1 MKGKIFQLR
10 GKAVVFFVTVLTAV
24 SLFLSPSASWAAM
37 TAYLSLTGATQG
49 PILGDCS
56 QSGRDGMILVYSY
69 GHDVSMQGGV
79 PVHGLVQVTKHLELS
94 SPKLYQA
101 LFTSESLTFNLD
113 FYRISAEG
121 SEELYY
127 SVALEGAR
135 IVSMKPWTPMTF
147 LEENKP
153 YKDMELVG
161 FDYDKIIW
169 TDESNA
175 TSYEITK
182 P

>member
-1 MKGKIFQLR
+1 MKGILFQPR
-10 GKAVVFFVTVLTAV
+10 GKAVVLFVAV
-24 SLFLSPSASWAAM
+24 IAAASLFLTPSTSWAAM
-37 TAYLSLTGATQG
+37 TSYLYLNGATQG
-49 PILGDCS
+49 AIHGDS
-56 QSGRDGMILVYSY
+56 TQSGREDAIITYAY

-79 PVHGLVQVTKHLELS
+79 PVHGMVQITKHLDKS

-101 LFTSESLTFNLD
+101 LFTGESLTFHLD
-113 FYRISAEG
+113 FFRINPEG

-127 SVALEGAR
+127 SVTLEGAR

-169 TDESNA
+169 AEVIA
-175 TSYEITK
+175 GTSYEFTK